1 MCLIDTQGIM
11 LTNIKFYKCD
21 VEGKEEERRRK
32 TAILG
37 LLKDPHFGGRN
48 TENFVLCS
56 FNAAVSS
63 LLISFPFFKIVLLIL
78 LVEARKSE
86 CVSQVWHAEH
96 SGDISLTCDMSL
108 KWLLFWFQMCPW
120 FWSLFLLPQC
130 Y

>member
-56 FNAAVSS
+56 FNAVVSS
-63 LLISFPFFKIVLLIL
+63 LLISFLFFFFKIVLLIL
-78 LVEARKSE
+78 LVKASKSE
-86 CVSQVWHAEH
+86 CVT
-96 SGDISLTCDMSL
+96 GLTCRTL
-108 KWLLFWFQMCPW
+108 WGYFFNL
-120 FWSLFLLPQC
+120 
-130 Y
+130 